1 MKKNI
6 KKAETGQRI
15 RGTSTNLP
23 KGTGTA
29 AAKMIM
35 DSKVGKSK
43 LTKAPK
49 GLEKLIDDKY
59 HNGFIVDIKK
69 EASILG
75 DYKIAPDY
83 LGPSGEDYA
92 KKAKEKYGSSR
103 RPGPVR
109 NNNQATSLSSSSA
122 PAKTEEKKGGGGGGA
137 KGTKGAGT
145 SAGSSARKVTRT
157 AAAKISAPKREM
169 PSTELSRPSMSI
181 QKGPEKREFT
191 KTESKI
197 AGELQKMKS
206 GENTEASRAKIK
218 ALQDKRRAEKMKAE
232 RQKNRSN
239 NKALR
244 KSARAAKFNAR
255 QVKKSAK

>member
-1 MKKNI
+1 MKKLLL
-6 KKAETGQRI
+6 
-15 RGTSTNLP
+15 SSL
-23 KGTGTA
+23 
-29 AAKMIM
+29 
-35 DSKVGKSK
+35 
-43 LTKAPK
+43 
-49 GLEKLIDDKY
+49 LI
-59 HNGFIVDIKK
+59 FIVLFLQAQEK
-69 EASILG
+69 ENA
-75 DYKIAPDY
+75 DRPKIG
-83 LGPSGEDYA
+83 L
-92 KKAKEKYGSSR
+92 
-103 RPGPVR
+103 V
-109 NNNQATSLSSSSA
+109 LS
-122 PAKTEEKKGGGGGGA
+122 GGGA
-137 KGTKGAGT
+137 KGTKGAGA
-145 SAGSSARKVTRT
+145 SAGSRARKVTRT

-232 RQKNRSN
+232 RQKDRSN

>member
-6 KKAETGQRI
+6 KKAQSGKTI
-15 RGTSTNLP
+15 RGTSTTYPEGIADGIKSMMNPP
-23 KGTGTA
+23 KTA
-29 AAKMIM
+29 AQELKERIENPENP
-35 DSKVGKSK
+35 KPRVGPIRRGNNS
-43 LTKAPK
+43 
-49 GLEKLIDDKY
+49 G
-59 HNGFIVDIKK
+59 
-69 EASILG
+69 AS
-75 DYKIAPDY
+75 
-83 LGPSGEDYA
+83 
-92 KKAKEKYGSSR
+92 SS
-103 RPGPVR
+103 
-109 NNNQATSLSSSSA
+109 SSSSSA
-122 PAKTEEKKGGGGGGA
+122 PAKTEEKKGGGGSGGA

-169 PSTELSRPSMSI
+169 PSLIQKRESPIKTSGI

-232 RQKNRSN
+232 RQKDRSN

>member
-6 KKAETGQRI
+6 KKAQSGKTI
-15 RGTSTNLP
+15 RGTSTTYPEGIADGIKSMMNPP
-23 KGTGTA
+23 KTA
-29 AAKMIM
+29 AQELKERIENPENP
-35 DSKVGKSK
+35 KPRVGPIRRGNNS
-43 LTKAPK
+43 
-49 GLEKLIDDKY
+49 G
-59 HNGFIVDIKK
+59 
-69 EASILG
+69 AS
-75 DYKIAPDY
+75 
-83 LGPSGEDYA
+83 
-92 KKAKEKYGSSR
+92 
-103 RPGPVR
+103 
-109 NNNQATSLSSSSA
+109 SSSSA
-122 PAKTEEKKGGGGGGA
+122 PAKTEEKKGGDGGA
-137 KGTKGAGT
+137 KETKGAGT
-145 SAGSSARKVTRT
+145 SAGSSARRVTRT

-232 RQKNRSN
+232 RQKDRSN

-244 KSARAAKFNAR
+244 KSARAAKFNTR